1 MSQITQEMAD
11 VLRFVKTFDLKST
24 DDVPLSTFDE
34 HEDDN
39 NDEAADNLT
48 KLRVIFSSDV
58 YIDLGFR
65 KKKFTTYICL
75 FSFFFFEARRGR

>member
-24 DDVPLSTFDE
+24 DDVPLPTFDE
-34 HEDDN
+34 HEDN

-48 KLRVIFSSDV
+48 KLRVIFSSNV

-65 KKKFTTYICL
+65 KNTSRHAFTY
-75 FSFFFFEARRGR
+75 FHFFFFEARRGR